1 MVSISAHFFLF
12 IIIAYSNGYLFF
24 KLISFKNSDLNFFET
39 SILGLII
46 TGFAAQF
53 INFFLPLNDFLIYI
67 NLFISVA
74 LLIVLK
80 KKFLLI
86 SAEPKF

>member
-1 MVSISAHFFLF
+1 MASVSVHFFLF
-12 IIIAYSNGYLFF
+12 IIIAYSNGYIFF
-24 KLISFKNSDLNFFET
+24 KLILFKNLKLNFFET

-67 NLFISVA
+67 NLFISLV
-74 LLIVLK
+74 LLIILK
-80 KKFLLI
+80 KKIFY
-86 SAEPKF
+86 